1 MLGKPLSR
9 REFFGGVGAGV
20 IAISLIGITPR
31 EALADAK
38 LVREAI
44 KRKIGDRTPKQGKIS
59 LDVPQ
64 IAENGNTVPLAF
76 EVESPMTAGNHVK
89 AVHLFA
95 NKNPAADIA
104 TFRFTPASGVAKA
117 STRIRLLKT
126 QDIIALAEMSDGSL
140 YQTQAAI
147 KVTIGG
153 CGG

>member
-1 MLGKPLSR
+1 MEYKAVSR

-20 IAISLIGITPR
+20 FAISLIGITPQ

-44 KRKIGDRTPKQGKIS
+44 KKKIGDKTPKQGKIS

-64 IAENGNTVPLAF
+64 IAENGNTVPLSF
-76 EVESPMTAGNHVK
+76 EVDSPMTANNHVK

-104 TFRFTPASGVAKA
+104 TFKFTPAGGVAKA

-126 QDIIALAEMSDGSL
+126 KDIIALAEMSDGSL